1 MNNKTENLFISDS
14 WYLVTKDI
22 FEILYFAAGIVMV
35 LSVIL
40 TLVQLISAKRKL
52 INQESRQNKEK
63 SLEILNRFSTII
75 IPKMD
80 EYNIRDTQENF
91 PKVKDLFN
99 KSFMVNVDKLSKE
112 HLAIVRAKQLNGVL
126 EILNHLEYVS
136 LILNLELADEEIVYE
151 SISTV
156 YCTFIRDE
164 YLNLAVSRANDI
176 PFSNVIKLFGK
187 WDKKMRINKITK
199 AQNDL
204 EKLKSEL

>member
-1 MNNKTENLFISDS
+1 LNNKTENLFISDS